1 MSPWDNSSDSALFV
15 RSLKE
20 EIARLKREQD
30 EAAKS
35 ATFLGMTP
43 QEQQQFQTRR
53 RRITEL
59 TEQLAIFEQVR

>member
-35 ATFLGMTP
+35 ATFLGMTS
-43 QEQQQFQTRR
+43 EQQSAFHSRR

-59 TEQLAIFEQVR
+59 TEQLAIFEQVP